1 MKITDLLKRAWPNGD
16 PENTVAPVSGTG
28 GQSRSQI
35 KLALLFFV
43 GWPALIGVILGWT
56 GAGTIGGVLPRPI
69 AIAYWVVGMLLL
81 RLSLEISTRL
91 VAFVVPKGK
100 VPLAA
105 LCLLAIPIQVYFS
118 APLTYLWRL
127 PFLGLVP
134 ETAWP
139 NFDALFFTSFEQYL
153 VGLRASVV
161 VALEWVIANL
171 VFDRV
176 FNFARFRKVTGYEP
190 PPQYRV
196 PPDEAENEALSAS
209 ESRFLEKIPK
219 RLGVDVIAL
228 SAEDHYVRVHTPI
241 GKTLV
246 LYRFS
251 DAMAEMP
258 KGIGFQVHRSH
269 WVRKSAITDF
279 QKRGPGQV
287 LILNE
292 TLEIPVSK
300 RFIEVVKAS
309 GLTPI
314 DPANN

>member
-1 MKITDLLKRAWPNGD
+1 MDLLKRTWPKGKF
-16 PENTVAPVSGTG
+16 ENQLKPLQGTG
-28 GQSRSQI
+28 SQSRSRI
-35 KLALLFFV
+35 KLAFLFYI

-56 GAGTIGGVLPRPI
+56 GAGTIGGVLPKPT
-69 AIAYWVVGMLLL
+69 AIAYWVLGMVLL
-81 RLSLEISTRL
+81 RFSLEVSTRL
-91 VAFVVPKGK
+91 VALVVPKGK
-100 VPLAA
+100 VPLVA
-105 LCLLAIPIQVYFS
+105 LCLLAIPVQVYFS
-118 APLTYLWRL
+118 APLTYVWRL

-139 NFDALFFTSFEQYL
+139 EFDHLFFTSFEQYL

-161 VALEWVIANL
+161 VTLEWVIANL

-176 FNFARFRKVTGYEP
+176 LNFPRFRNVTGYEP

-196 PPDEAENEALSAS
+196 APDETENEVLSAS
-209 ESRFLEKIPK
+209 DSRFLEKIPK

-228 SAEDHYVRVHTPI
+228 SAEDHYVRVHTPL

-309 GLTPI
+309 GVAPI
-314 DPANN
+314 APPKN